1 MIAVFSKTI
10 KEQKYLSVL
19 TCITISDSSE
29 LKDVNIGFHY
39 HREILDR
46 LKIYEP
52 SFSYNTAVKDHP
64 VQYDESPNGKSQKHT

>member
-19 TCITISDSSE
+19 TCIAISDSSE
-29 LKDVNIGFHY
+29 LKNVNIGFHY

-46 LKIYEP
+46 LKIYAP
-52 SFSYNTAVKDHP
+52 SFS
-64 VQYDESPNGKSQKHT
+64 